1 MRNASPGRVQS
12 PGGGGV
18 LDLKKHGNVHF
29 KKKVLDPALD
39 FPPARV
45 TQKKGR
51 RCALFPSLQNSTR
64 SRACKVKIEGC
75 TGCTPAL
82 GSMKLQVNLVKPISC
97 ARASPN
103 FWGAFQSA
111 ANFLMRAVATLCR
124 LASFDIWCW
133 RKEAKLIP
141 GYQFTSHQ

>member
-1 MRNASPGRVQS
+1 MGNASPGRVQS
-12 PGGGGV
+12 PGGGV

-39 FPPARV
+39 FPPARG
-45 TQKKGR
+45 TQKKEEDVPS
-51 RCALFPSLQNSTR
+51 FPVCRAWQNSTR

-82 GSMKLQVNLVKPISC
+82 GSMKLQVNLVKPIPC

-111 ANFLMRAVATLCR
+111 ANFLMRAVATLYR

-133 RKEAKLIP
+133 RKEAKSIP
-141 GYQFTSHQ
+141 G